1 MAVFQGDD
9 KEITGFG
16 TYEEVIL
23 LVFWELGTE
32 VISDDVTSVDYFM
45 P

>member
-1 MAVFQGDD
+1 MTVFQGYNQ
-9 KEITGFG
+9 EITGFG
-16 TYEEVIL
+16 TYKQVVL
-23 LVFWELGTE
+23 LVFWELRTE